1 MAVFGKHDIFEFS
14 KLEKEE
20 QKEKNRNWVAVV
32 YPESAPEDWVEQIR
46 ALHLPFA
53 ISPLH
58 DKDIDITGEPKKAHY
73 HIIVCFDGPTTY
85 KNANRV
91 LQGITN
97 GPIVKPCRSVR
108 GAYRYFIHLDNPEK
122 FQYPETDILTYNSFE
137 IALTDSDEDFIKK
150 AIFSI
155 ILVNR
160 IYEYAELMLIL
171 EYEFG
176 AEYSK
181 VARRNHSFIS
191 SVVNSIRHSPGGT
204 YKRFLNYITPE
215 AFDMYSV
222 SDEYTYE
229 NSIEFINDL
238 VTADTKHN
246 EASAASIKA
255 MAKRRREEQ
264 E

>member
-1 MAVFGKHDIFEFS
+1 MAVFGKHDIFSFS
-14 KLEKEE
+14 SLDKEE
-20 QKEKNRNWVAVV
+20 QKEKNRNWVGVV
-32 YPESAPEDWVEQIR
+32 YPESAPEDWIEQIK

-85 KNANRV
+85 KNANRL

-108 GAYRYFIHLDNPEK
+108 GAYRYFIHIDNPEK
-122 FQYPETDILTYNSFE
+122 FQYPETDILSFNSFE

-191 SVVNSIRHSPGGT
+191 SVVNSIRHSPGAT
-204 YKRFLNYITPE
+204 YRRFLNYITPE

-229 NSIEFINDL
+229 NSVEYINGLILDDIKIKEAEKVRIEQKLKKI
-238 VTADTKHN
+238 
-246 EASAASIKA
+246 
-255 MAKRRREEQ
+255 Q
-264 E
+264 EDE